1 MAFSLFG
8 IGKDHSGDTKNKVV
22 EIKVDQIIP
31 NRYQPRKVFD
41 QDGIRELAQTIDEHG
56 LLQPIVVREYES
68 AKYEIIAGER
78 RCRAVKLLNWETV
91 PAIIEK
97 MSDKETAS
105 LALIENLQR
114 SQLSSIEEAQ
124 AYRQLMDLNHLTQ
137 SALAKG
143 MGKSQSFVANKLRLL
158 KLIKPVQTAILDHRI
173 SERHGRAMLDLDE
186 KQQREMLMRVVNERL
201 TVRQTEDEVAKAL
214 GRPLPSELAKQRA
227 EKKRQELAELEGL
240 PTEKPEIEE
249 GKEQVENSNQ
259 EKPKKKAKTSKR
271 RKKASASKPSTKV
284 SDARL
289 ALNTI
294 KKSIKLATD
303 NGFTITTH
311 EKDNDDTYQLVIE
324 IPKKQ

>member
-41 QDGIRELAQTIDEHG
+41 QDAIRELAQTIDEHG

-78 RCRAVKLLNWETV
+78 RYRAVKLLNWDTV
-91 PAIIEK
+91 PAIVEK

-114 SQLSSIEEAQ
+114 SQLSSVEEAQ

-137 SALAKG
+137 AALAKG

-201 TVRQTEDEVAKAL
+201 TVRQTEDEVARIL
-214 GRPLPSELAKQRA
+214 SRPLPAELAKQRA
-227 EKKRQELAELEGL
+227 EKKRQELADLEGMPAEE
-240 PTEKPEIEE
+240 PTTEE
-249 GKEQVENSNQ
+249 TVESSKQ
-259 EKPKKKAKTSKR
+259 AQPKKKKTSKR
-271 RKKASASKPSTKV
+271 RKKSATSKQSAKAT
-284 SDARL
+284 DARL

-311 EKDNDDTYQLVIE
+311 EKDDDDTYQLVIE